1 MRKRL
6 NIMLGIWCFLTSLI
20 TPIWLTLVCLN
31 ITGKIYDYDYSM
43 DIGTALIIGVFML
56 ALWVLFALLPDIIFV
71 EHMYR
76 MNRRYAYIAVIS
88 VFVICLLSI
97 AICRWNIVEFLKLVG
112 FLA

>member
-1 MRKRL
+1 MRRWL

-31 ITGKIYDYDYSM
+31 MTGRIYDYDYSM
-43 DIGTALIIGVFML
+43 DRGTALIIGVFML
-56 ALWVLFALLPDIIFV
+56 ALWILFALLPDIIFV

-76 MNRRYAYIAVIS
+76 KNRRYAYIAVIL
-88 VFVICLLSI
+88 VLVICFICI
-97 AICRWNIVEFLKLVG
+97 AICKWNIEGFLKAVG